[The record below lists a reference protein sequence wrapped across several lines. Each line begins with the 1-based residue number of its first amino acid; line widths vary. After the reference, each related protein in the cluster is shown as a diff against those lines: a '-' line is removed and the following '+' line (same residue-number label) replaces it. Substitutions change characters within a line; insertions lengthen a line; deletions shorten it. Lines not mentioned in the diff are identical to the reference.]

1 MFFGKFFPHRK
12 LTGYELTLIPE
23 SLFRLVAEKLKVTLL
38 PAKRYLR
45 KDFYVQDVADDEH
58 NDNRSII
65 IAGVING
72 MVARLPWESSCLVKA
87 MAAHRMLKR
96 RHIAHKVHIGVGN
109 NSGDSISAHA
119 WLSSGDRIII
129 GDKNLDRF
137 HEVFPESKR
146 S

>member
-1 MFFGKFFPHRK
+1 MFFRTFFPRRK
-12 LTGYELTLIPE
+12 LTGYELSLIPE
-23 SLFRLVAEKLKVTLL
+23 SLFRLVVAKLKVTLL
-38 PAKRYLR
+38 PAKRYLG
-45 KDFYVQDVADDEH
+45 KDFCVQDVVADEH
-58 NDNRSII
+58 NDNQSII

-72 MVARLPWESSCLVKA
+72 LVARLPWKSSCLVKA
-87 MAAHRMLKR
+87 LAAHKMLKR
-96 RHIAHKVHIGVGN
+96 RCIPHKVHIGVGN
-109 NSGDSISAHA
+109 NPGDSISAHA